1 MKQLK
6 NTEKWGQPSRLA
18 GWLLVPL
25 LMLVIWQI
33 AGQHMNKPWLL
44 PTPMRVAEQ
53 LCHPTRIHFN
63 SGSLLS
69 NSLISLLR
77 VLLGFSAAAVI
88 GILSGLLLG
97 SFKTLRSLI
106 EPTLEMIRP
115 LCPVVWL
122 PFAIAVFKLKT
133 LPNLFGIRYSHTIF
147 DQVQLGMLFVI
158 FIGGFFPI
166 FTNTLD
172 GVLTVRQNFI
182 LLARTLGASK
192 GQIFYKIALPAA
204 LPQIVTG
211 LRQGLGMSWFVIM
224 AAEMMVGV
232 QSGIGYLLMYAADN
246 AAMDL
251 VISCMLIIGGVGA
264 AMMFLMRQSLIH
276 HINWKGR
283 EF

>member
-1 MKQLK
+1 MKKLN
-6 NTEKWGQPSRLA
+6 NTEKWGQSSSLA
-18 GWLLVPL
+18 GWLVVPL
-25 LMLVIWQI
+25 LILVIWQI
-33 AGQHMNKPWLL
+33 AGQHINKPWLL

-53 LCHPTRIHFN
+53 LCHPMRIHFN
-63 SGSLLS
+63 SGSLLG
-69 NSLISLLR
+69 NTLVSLLR
-77 VLLGFSAAAVI
+77 VLLGFSVAAAI

-106 EPTLEMIRP
+106 EPILEMIRP

-182 LLARTLGASK
+182 LLARTLGASR

-204 LPQIVTG
+204 MPQIVTG

-251 VISCMLIIGGVGA
+251 VISCMLIIGSVGA
-264 AMMFLMRQSLIH
+264 AMMFLMRRCLIH
-276 HINWKGR
+276 YVNWKGR